1 MTNYDN
7 SFLLFLS
14 RQAPMI
20 LKKIFSGFLPAGHK
34 KKSFYSSD
42 SWAYLRP
49 HYGDLCRRG
58 DGEESGCCEPDEWAI

>member
-20 LKKIFSGFLPAGHK
+20 FKKIFKIFLPIGQRKRFLPFEVFLALQA
-34 KKSFYSSD
+34 SPYV
-42 SWAYLRP
+42 AERVLR
-49 HYGDLCRRG
+49 LK
-58 DGEESGCCEPDEWAI
+58 

>member
-20 LKKIFSGFLPAGHK
+20 FKKIFQGFLPAGHK
-34 KKSFYSSD
+34 KKIRSI
-42 SWAYLRP
+42 RVI
-49 HYGDLCRRG
+49 CVQ
-58 DGEESGCCEPDEWAI
+58 EQQV